1 MSDRRKILIL
11 GNGFDLAHFLP
22 TKYEHFIT
30 AMRAV
35 EDADSNES
43 LPFDS
48 IFHELLG
55 DKDFFLS
62 KTKEMYR
69 TEEVAISIEKLI
81 VLKNKLSNNGWF
93 QYFKDY
99 LDSGIDTWI
108 DFENEIKNVLDVVC
122 SVLEKNS
129 DKNEIIDAKHYGS
142 HLNIIAIEFFEEFNT
157 NKNHYLKVLLKLD
170 ILRSIYG
177 YEDEENF
184 VELSK
189 SEFDDMNNQYGY
201 DPLTGFGRPSPA
213 FEELSLNDDYVKKYE
228 GETIGIHTYKV
239 IKKINDYLLEF
250 IDIFSIYIGL
260 VESLVSRVS
269 LRTPEVINGLDRIY
283 SFNYSSTIE
292 RFYLE
297 SDSARL
303 PKTAFLHG
311 KAGKNNTIVLGIAK
325 LESKLLID
333 EKAYGF
339 VKYYQK
345 LVNKTDYHFLSG
357 NSDLIELE
365 QERIRAT
372 IFGIIKPFEIYI
384 WGHSLD
390 SSDSDYIKEI
400 FSFNKGNEVS
410 IYLIVYYFPS
420 PHAQLAN
427 LISIMGKDIIEI
439 WMKKGWLEFVEAP
452 DIYTLNNIDG
462 YVDKLSKNSERN
474 IFT

>member
-1 MSDRRKILIL
+1 MSERKKILIL

-35 EDADSNES
+35 EDADLNEH
-43 LPFDS
+43 LLFDNV
-48 IFHELLG
+48 FHELLTDG
-55 DKDFFLS
+55 DFFLN
-62 KTKEMYR
+62 KTKEIYKA
-69 TEEVAISIEKLI
+69 EEVKISIEDLN
-81 VLKNKLSNNGWF
+81 VLKEKLSNNGWF

-129 DKNEIIDAKHYGS
+129 DKNEIIDVKNHGDY
-142 HLNIIAIEFFEEFNT
+142 LNIVATDFFENFNS
-157 NKNHYLKVLLKLD
+157 NKNHYINVLLKLG
-170 ILRSIYG
+170 ILRVIYG
-177 YEDEENF
+177 YKDKYEGEEGF
-184 VELSK
+184 VGLNK

-213 FEELSLNDDYVKKYE
+213 FEKLGLNDDYVKKYK

-239 IKKINDYLLEF
+239 VKKMNDDLLIF
-250 IDIFSIYIGL
+250 IDIFSIYIEFI
-260 VESLVSRVS
+260 ESLVPKNYLIVPKVLSDTDS
-269 LRTPEVINGLDRIY
+269 IY
-283 SFNYSSTIE
+283 SFNYSSTT
-292 RFYLE
+292 
-297 SDSARL
+297 RL
-303 PKTAFLHG
+303 YNREHRNFLHG
-311 KAGKNNTIVLGIAK
+311 KAGGDNIVLGISE
-325 LESKLLID
+325 LENQLLID

-345 LVNKTDYHFLSG
+345 LVNNTNYKFLLENKDLKG
-357 NSDLIELE
+357 IEEGMHKNSIYRSIL
-365 QERIRAT
+365 
-372 IFGIIKPFEIYI
+372 PYEIYV

-400 FSFNKGNEVS
+400 FSFNKGVDPS
-410 IYLIVYYFPS
+410 VYLIIYYFPS

-427 LISIMGKDIIEI
+427 LISVMGKDIIEM

-452 DIYTLNNIDG
+452 DIYALNSTEG
-462 YVDKLSKNSERN
+462 YIDKLSKYSERGV
-474 IFT
+474 FR

>member
-1 MSDRRKILIL
+1 MSERKKILIL

-22 TKYEHFIT
+22 TKYEHFII
-30 AMRAV
+30 AMCAV
-35 EDADSNES
+35 EEAPSNEPLS
-43 LPFDS
+43 FDNV
-48 IFHELLG
+48 FHELLVG
-55 DKDFFLS
+55 EDFFLS
-62 KTKEMYR
+62 KTKEMYK
-69 TEEVAISIEKLI
+69 TEEVKISVENLI
-81 VLKNKLSNNGWF
+81 ILKQKLSNNGWF

-129 DKNEIIDAKHYGS
+129 DKNEIIDVKYYGS
-142 HLNIIAIEFFEEFNT
+142 HLNIVSTEFFEEFNT
-157 NKNHYLKVLLKLD
+157 NKNHYLNVLLKLG

-184 VELSK
+184 VELNK
-189 SEFDDMNNQYGY
+189 NEFDDMDNQYSY
-201 DPLTGFGRPSPA
+201 DPLTGLGRPSPA
-213 FEELSLNDDYVKKYE
+213 FEELSLNDDYVKKYK

-250 IDIFSIYIGL
+250 IGIFSIYIEL
-260 VESLVSRVS
+260 VESLVSKVS
-269 LRTPEVINGLDRIY
+269 LRTPEVMNGLDRIY

-292 RFYLE
+292 RFYLAC
-297 SDSARL
+297 DSARL

-311 KAGKNNTIVLGIAK
+311 KAGKNNTIVLGVAK

-345 LVNKTDYHFLSG
+345 LVNKTDYQFLSG

-365 QERIRAT
+365 QERLRAT
-372 IFGIIKPFEIYI
+372 VFGVTKPFEIYI

-427 LISIMGKDIIEI
+427 LISIMGKDVIEK
-439 WMKKGWLEFVEAP
+439 WMKKGWLDFVKAP
-452 DIYTLNNIDG
+452 DIYSLNNT
-462 YVDKLSKNSERN
+462 E
-474 IFT
+474 